1 MNALG
6 MYTATSPLRTVASLM
21 LMAGA
26 ILLSAAAWAQQFGPN
41 GLART
46 ETVRHEFDS
55 AREAIQVRVDFA
67 PGSSAPKHTHPG
79 VEIAYVLS
87 GTIVYEMDGQTIR
100 LQAGE
105 SLYIP
110 AGAAHSARNAAPGVS
125 AELATY
131 LVEKNKPLV
140 VLDK

>member
-1 MNALG
+1 MNTMHTTKSSVRSAAG
-6 MYTATSPLRTVASLM
+6 IM
-21 LMAGA
+21 LIAAAG
-26 ILLSAAAWAQQFGPN
+26 LLSSAASAQQFDAR

-46 ETVRHEFDS
+46 ESVRHDFDGN
-55 AREAIQVRVDFA
+55 REAIQVRVDFA
-67 PGSSAPKHTHPG
+67 PGASAPKHIHPG

-87 GTIVYEMDGQTIR
+87 GTIEYDMDGKTIR

-110 AGAAHSARNAAPGVS
+110 AGAAHSAKNVGTGAS

-131 LVEKNKPLV
+131 LVEKNKPIV
-140 VLDK
+140 VLTK